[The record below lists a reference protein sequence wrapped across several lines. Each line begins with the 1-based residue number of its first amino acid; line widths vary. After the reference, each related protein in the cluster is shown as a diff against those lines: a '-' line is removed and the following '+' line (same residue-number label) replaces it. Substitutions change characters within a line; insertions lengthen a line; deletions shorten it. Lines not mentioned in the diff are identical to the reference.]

1 MAEQINKTPEQ
12 LALEDKDRRTNL
24 KKFCNSILQKIGELD
39 NYSGDRAIWELCQ
52 NARDLSNEAEIRITL
67 DEIGLTFAHK
77 GKPFNEDELLSL
89 VKQVSSE
96 GKENSDTAGQF
107 GTGFVTTHYF
117 SRKFYL
123 NGSFRTSTGKVF
135 DLNHFEID
143 RSEDDVN
150 KFIGIMDNQIQ
161 SVYKLLNDPESQLR
175 EWTELIYPLSNDT
188 KEIAFR
194 AMLAC
199 EKMLPEVLV
208 LNNRIKTV
216 TLEYRLENNHKTI
229 VYTKGLNFKDGVV
242 NVQEIQ
248 LIEDDKAP
256 DTIYVYFLQADCKQ
270 IILPLENLTLAKSH
284 KDIAK
289 LFIWFPLLGTEEW
302 GTNFIYHSSFYPLE
316 KRNGIVLPCENPNQ
330 QKAYEHNVAELEG
343 MNYILFD
350 FLKTHVAEIDN
361 SIELAKINF
370 ISQNDDEKTQ
380 DFYRMQQQSWTSVFR
395 TLPLIDTATGRK
407 SLDEGVK
414 IPDQEICLFFADEEM
429 RDKYFDAFYHFAST
443 VATLPLKDEC
453 LRWANI
459 IHQWDLPD
467 IQLHEL
473 SLAEVAKK
481 ASAEDDLVELHHFLE
496 IIKEIKQTK
505 LFEDIPLIP
514 NRSCILKTTGGL
526 RDGKDIPEELYRRAL
541 PICREDMDKLVHPDF
556 ADIYKLNE
564 YTREHLRSAVY
575 NVHDNLKLS
584 TLKLGKCFSEEYTT
598 ALRRFVSIYHVEN
611 PDSQRHQI
619 MQALSKLKGFDYEVC
634 CIPRSE
640 EKDTKDYYRSAFLFL
655 MESELLGITIAAH
668 QDPKWLTSHKEDL
681 LDLISKVNLIT
692 DKDDSLRLL
701 GSNGYAVIPNQ
712 EGQLCRLED
721 LRIREK
727 NISDELSDLYTN
739 VLHQDL
745 RTTWIDASFVQFIS
759 PEKTDLAKNLALEIE
774 RVLLEEYE
782 TSHEVSKYIID
793 IIQKIE
799 SKTNEASLWKEWFK
813 HINEKKADLNW
824 HMVPEESKS
833 NFYRLMKVANNR
845 DLLEDL
851 AEMSENADV
860 LKQFKDFL
868 AKHQQE
874 EAEFM
879 FKHDL
884 GKHIENMVRLKL
896 SNELCNRVNISTTIE
911 DKQGGQDI
919 VIQLDG
925 NDIYFIECKAKWN
938 FSEPAHMSKLQIR
951 KACDEKGHY
960 ALCAVDLTTFDGL
973 SNSAFPSIEQLES
986 HIHIHFD
993 VAEKLATVAEH
1004 LFAIDEESDEN
1015 RMTISADYRSNIPKS
1030 VFINNVGF
1038 DSLIDAIVSRIHN
1051 FEASTADID

>member
-1 MAEQINKTPEQ
+1 MIEHSNKTPEL

-52 NARDLSNEAEIRITL
+52 NARDLSDGADIKITL
-67 DEIGLTFAHK
+67 DGISLTFAHK
-77 GKPFNEDELLSL
+77 GNPFNEDSLLSL

-96 GKENSDTAGQF
+96 EKENAETAGQF

-135 DLNHFEID
+135 DLNRFEID

-150 KFIGIMDNQIQ
+150 KFIEIMDNQIQ
-161 SVYKLLNDPESQLR
+161 SVYKLLSNPESKLR
-175 EWTELIYPLSNDT
+175 EWTELIYPLTAET
-188 KEIAFR
+188 KAIALR
-194 AMLAC
+194 AMHAC

-208 LNNRIKTV
+208 LNDRIKTV
-216 TLEYRLENNHKTI
+216 TLEYKLNNVHKNI
-229 VYTKGLNFKDGVV
+229 VFTKGRSYQEEDLNI
-242 NVQEIQ
+242 QEI
-248 LIEDDKAP
+248 LLCEDGKSP
-256 DTIYVYFLQADCKQ
+256 STISVYFLQTDCKR
-270 IILPLENLTLAKSH
+270 IILPLENERHAKSH
-284 KDIAK
+284 EDRAK

-330 QKAYEHNVAELEG
+330 QKAYEYNVAELER
-343 MNYILFD
+343 MNSILFD
-350 FLKTHVAEIDN
+350 YLKKHITEIDN

-370 ISQNDDEKTQ
+370 HCHNEDEKTQ
-380 DFYRMQQQSWTSVFR
+380 DFYRIQQQSWASFFR
-395 TLPLIDTATGRK
+395 TLPLIDTPAGRK

-414 IPDQEICLFFADEEM
+414 IPNTEICIFFTDEEM
-429 RDKYFDAFYHFAST
+429 REKYFDSFYHFAST

-459 IHQWDLPD
+459 IHQWNLHD

-473 SLAEVAKK
+473 SLSEVAKK
-481 ASAEDDLVELHHFLE
+481 ASAEGDLVNLHHFLE
-496 IIKEIKQTK
+496 LIKEIKQTK
-505 LFEDIPLIP
+505 LFEDMPLIP
-514 NRSCILKTTGGL
+514 NRSGILKKTECL
-526 RDGKDIPEELYRRAL
+526 RDGKDIPDELYQRAI
-541 PICREDMDKLVHPDF
+541 PICREDMNRLVHPDF
-556 ADIYKLNE
+556 ADIYSLTE

-575 NVHDNLKLS
+575 NFHDSLKAT
-584 TLKLGKCFSEEYTT
+584 TLKIGKCFSEEYTT
-598 ALRRFVSIYHVEN
+598 ALRSFVSIYPVEN
-611 PDSQRHQI
+611 PDSHRHQI
-619 MQALSKLKGFDYEVC
+619 MQALSKLKGFEYKVC

-640 EKDTKDYYRSAFLFL
+640 EKDTKDYYRSAFIFL
-655 MESELLGITIAAH
+655 MESELLGITIAA
-668 QDPKWLTSHKEDL
+668 QRDPKWLTTHKEDL
-681 LDLISKVNLIT
+681 LDLISKVGLIN

-701 GSNGYAVIPNQ
+701 GSNGYAVTPNQ
-712 EGQLCRLED
+712 EGQLCKLED
-721 LRIREK
+721 LRIREN

-745 RTTWIDASFVQFIS
+745 RKTWIDASFVQFIS
-759 PEKTDLAKNLALEIE
+759 PEKTDSAKNLALEIE
-774 RVLLEEYE
+774 RVLMEEYE

-799 SKTNEASLWKEWFK
+799 SKTDEASLWKEWFK
-813 HINEKKADLNW
+813 RIDEKKADLNW

-833 NFYRLMKVANNR
+833 NFYRLMKVANDK

-851 AEMSENADV
+851 AEMSENTDI
-860 LKQFKDFL
+860 LRKFKDFL

-874 EAEFM
+874 EAEFK

-884 GKHIENMVRLKL
+884 GKHIENMIRLKL
-896 SNELCNRVNISTTIE
+896 NEELCTRVNVTTTIE
-911 DKQGGQDI
+911 DQQGGQDI
-919 VIQLDG
+919 VVQLDG
-925 NDIYFIECKAKWN
+925 KDVYFIECKAKWN

-951 KACDEKGHY
+951 KACNEKGHY
-960 ALCAVDLTTFDGL
+960 ALCAVDLTSFKGL
-973 SNSAFPSIEQLES
+973 SNGVFPLIDQLER

-993 VAEKLATVAEH
+993 VAEKLATVSEH

-1030 VFINNVGF
+1030 VFVNNIGF
-1038 DSLIDAIVSRIHN
+1038 DSLIDAIINRIHT
-1051 FEASTADID
+1051 FEVSDLDMD

>member
-1 MAEQINKTPEQ
+1 MIEHSNKTPEL

-52 NARDLSNEAEIRITL
+52 NARDLSDGADIKITL
-67 DEIGLTFAHK
+67 DGISLTFAHK
-77 GKPFNEDELLSL
+77 GNPFNEDSLLSL

-96 GKENSDTAGQF
+96 EKENAETAGQF

-135 DLNHFEID
+135 DLNRFEID

-150 KFIGIMDNQIQ
+150 KFIEIMDNQIQ
-161 SVYKLLNDPESQLR
+161 SVYKLLSNPESQLR
-175 EWTELIYPLSNDT
+175 EWTELIYPLTAET
-188 KEIAFR
+188 KAIALR
-194 AMLAC
+194 AMHAC

-208 LNNRIKTV
+208 LNDRIKTV
-216 TLEYRLENNHKTI
+216 TLEYKLNNVHKNI
-229 VYTKGLNFKDGVV
+229 VFTKGRSYQEEDLNI
-242 NVQEIQ
+242 QEI
-248 LIEDDKAP
+248 LLCEDGKSP
-256 DTIYVYFLQADCKQ
+256 STISVYFLQTDCKR
-270 IILPLENLTLAKSH
+270 IILPLENERHAKSH
-284 KDIAK
+284 EDKAK

-330 QKAYEHNVAELEG
+330 QKAYEYNVAELER
-343 MNYILFD
+343 MNSILFD
-350 FLKTHVAEIDN
+350 YLKKHITEIDN

-370 ISQNDDEKTQ
+370 PCHNEDEKTQ
-380 DFYRMQQQSWTSVFR
+380 DFYRIQQQSWASFFR
-395 TLPLIDTATGRK
+395 TLPLIDTPAGRK

-414 IPDQEICLFFADEEM
+414 IPNQEICHFFVDEEM
-429 RDKYFDAFYHFAST
+429 RGKYFDAFYHFAST
-443 VATLPLKDEC
+443 VTTLPLKDEC

-459 IHQWDLPD
+459 IHQWNLPD
-467 IQLHEL
+467 IQQYEI

-481 ASAEDDLVELHHFLE
+481 ASTEGNLIELHNFLE
-496 IIKEIKQTK
+496 IIKKINQIT
-505 LFEDIPLIP
+505 LFKDMPLIP
-514 NRSCILKTTGGL
+514 NRSGILKTTESL
-526 RDGKDIPEELYRRAL
+526 WDGKDIPEELYRRAL

-575 NVHDNLKLS
+575 SVHDNLKLS
-584 TLKLGKCFSEEYTT
+584 TLKIGKCFSEEYTT
-598 ALRRFVSIYHVEN
+598 ALRRFVSIYPVEN
-611 PDSQRHQI
+611 PDSHRHQI
-619 MQALSKLKGFDYEVC
+619 MQALSKLKGFEYKVC

-640 EKDTKDYYRSAFLFL
+640 EKDTKDYYRSAFIFL
-655 MESELLGITIAAH
+655 MESELLGITIAA
-668 QDPKWLTSHKEDL
+668 QRDPKWLTTHKEDL
-681 LDLISKVNLIT
+681 LDLISKVGLIN

-701 GSNGYAVIPNQ
+701 GNNGYAVIPNQ
-712 EGQLCRLED
+712 EGQLCKLED
-721 LRIREK
+721 LRIREN

-745 RTTWIDASFVQFIS
+745 RTTWIDTSFVQFIS
-759 PEKTDLAKNLALEIE
+759 PEKTDSAKSLALEIE
-774 RVLLEEYE
+774 RVLMEEYE

-799 SKTNEASLWKEWFK
+799 SKTDEAPLWKEWFK
-813 HINEKKADLNW
+813 RINEKKADLNW
-824 HMVPEESKS
+824 HIVPEESKS
-833 NFYRLMKVANNR
+833 NFYRLMKVANNKE
-845 DLLEDL
+845 LLEDL
-851 AEMSENADV
+851 AEMSENTDI
-860 LKQFKDFL
+860 LRKFKDFL

-874 EAEFM
+874 EAEFK

-884 GKHIENMVRLKL
+884 GKHIENMIRLKL
-896 SNELCNRVNISTTIE
+896 NEELCTRVNVTTTIE
-911 DKQGGQDI
+911 DQQGGQDI

-925 NDIYFIECKAKWN
+925 KDIYFIECKAKWN

-960 ALCAVDLTTFDGL
+960 ALCAVDLTSFKGL
-973 SNSAFPSIEQLES
+973 SNGVFPLIEQIER

-993 VAEKLATVAEH
+993 VAEKLATVTEH
-1004 LFAIDEESDEN
+1004 LFAIDEESDET

-1030 VFINNVGF
+1030 VFVNNIGF
-1038 DSLIDAIVSRIHN
+1038 DSLIDAIINRIHT
-1051 FEASTADID
+1051 FDISDLD

>member
-1 MAEQINKTPEQ
+1 MIEHSNKTPEL

-52 NARDLSNEAEIRITL
+52 NARDLSDGADIKITL
-67 DEIGLTFAHK
+67 DGISLTFAHK
-77 GKPFNEDELLSL
+77 GNPFNEDSLLSL

-96 GKENSDTAGQF
+96 EKENAETAGQF

-135 DLNHFEID
+135 DLNRFEID

-150 KFIGIMDNQIQ
+150 KFIEIMDNQIQ
-161 SVYKLLNDPESQLR
+161 SVYKLLSNPESQLR
-175 EWTELIYPLSNDT
+175 EWTELIYPLTAET
-188 KEIAFR
+188 KAIALR
-194 AMLAC
+194 AMHAC

-208 LNNRIKTV
+208 LNDRIKTV
-216 TLEYRLENNHKTI
+216 TLEYKLNNVHKNI
-229 VYTKGLNFKDGVV
+229 VFTKGRSYQEEDLNI
-242 NVQEIQ
+242 QEI
-248 LIEDDKAP
+248 LLCEDGKSP
-256 DTIYVYFLQADCKQ
+256 STISVYFLQTDCKR
-270 IILPLENLTLAKSH
+270 IILPLENERHAKSH
-284 KDIAK
+284 EDIAK

-330 QKAYEHNVAELEG
+330 QKAYEYNVAELER
-343 MNYILFD
+343 MNSILFD
-350 FLKTHVAEIDN
+350 YLKKHITEIDN

-370 ISQNDDEKTQ
+370 PCHNEDEKTQ
-380 DFYRMQQQSWTSVFR
+380 DFYRIQQQSWASFFR
-395 TLPLIDTATGRK
+395 TLPLIDTPAGRK

-414 IPDQEICLFFADEEM
+414 IPNQEICHFFVDEEM
-429 RDKYFDAFYHFAST
+429 RGKYFDAFYHFAST
-443 VATLPLKDEC
+443 VTTLPLKDEC

-459 IHQWDLPD
+459 IHQWNLPD
-467 IQLHEL
+467 IQQYEI

-481 ASAEDDLVELHHFLE
+481 ASTEGNLIELHNFLE
-496 IIKEIKQTK
+496 IIKKINQIT
-505 LFEDIPLIP
+505 LFKDMPLIP
-514 NRSCILKTTGGL
+514 NRSGILKTTESL

-575 NVHDNLKLS
+575 SVHDNLKLS
-584 TLKLGKCFSEEYTT
+584 TLKIGKCFSEEYTT
-598 ALRRFVSIYHVEN
+598 ALRRFVSIYPVEN
-611 PDSQRHQI
+611 PDSHRHQI
-619 MQALSKLKGFDYEVC
+619 MQALSKLKGFEYKVC

-640 EKDTKDYYRSAFLFL
+640 EKDTKDYYRSAFIFL
-655 MESELLGITIAAH
+655 MESELLGITIAA
-668 QDPKWLTSHKEDL
+668 QRDPKWLTTHKEDL
-681 LDLISKVNLIT
+681 LDLISKVGLIN

-701 GSNGYAVIPNQ
+701 GNNGYAVIPNQ
-712 EGQLCRLED
+712 EGQLCKLED
-721 LRIREK
+721 LRIREN

-745 RTTWIDASFVQFIS
+745 RTTWIDTSFVQFIS
-759 PEKTDLAKNLALEIE
+759 PEKTDSAKSLALEIE
-774 RVLLEEYE
+774 RVLMEEYE

-799 SKTNEASLWKEWFK
+799 SKTDEAPLWKEWFK
-813 HINEKKADLNW
+813 RINEKKADLNW
-824 HMVPEESKS
+824 HIVPEESKS
-833 NFYRLMKVANNR
+833 NFYRLMKVANNKE
-845 DLLEDL
+845 LLEDL
-851 AEMSENADV
+851 AEMSENTDI
-860 LKQFKDFL
+860 LRKFKDFL

-874 EAEFM
+874 EAEFK

-884 GKHIENMVRLKL
+884 GKHIENMIRLKL
-896 SNELCNRVNISTTIE
+896 NEELCTRVNVTTTIE
-911 DKQGGQDI
+911 DQQGGQDI

-925 NDIYFIECKAKWN
+925 KDIYFIECKAKWN

-960 ALCAVDLTTFDGL
+960 ALCAVDLTSFKGL
-973 SNSAFPSIEQLES
+973 SNGVFPLIEQIER

-993 VAEKLATVAEH
+993 VAEKLATVTEH
-1004 LFAIDEESDEN
+1004 LFAIDEESDET

-1030 VFINNVGF
+1030 VFVNNIGF
-1038 DSLIDAIVSRIHN
+1038 DSLIDAIINRIHT
-1051 FEASTADID
+1051 FDISDLD

>member
-12 LALEDKDRRTNL
+12 LALEEKDRRTNL

-52 NARDLSNEAEIRITL
+52 NARDLSNEAEIKITL
-67 DEIGLTFAHK
+67 DEMGLTFAHK

-117 SRKFYL
+117 NRKFYL
-123 NGSFRTSTGKVF
+123 NGSFKTSTGKVF
-135 DLNHFEID
+135 DLNRFEID

-150 KFIGIMDNQIQ
+150 KFIEKMDNQIQ
-161 SVYKLLNDPESQLR
+161 SVYKLLNNPQSPLR
-175 EWTELIYPLSNDT
+175 EWTELIYPLSIET
-188 KEIAFR
+188 KAIAYR

-208 LNNRIKTV
+208 LNDGIKIV
-216 TLEYRLENNHKTI
+216 TLEYRLDNNHKTI
-229 VYTKGLNFKDGVV
+229 VYTKGRYYKDGDI

-248 LIEDDKAP
+248 LSETYKAS
-256 DTIYVYFLQADCKQ
+256 DTICVYFLQADCKR
-270 IILPLENLTLAKSH
+270 IILPLENLNRAKCLE
-284 KDIAK
+284 DVAK

-302 GTNFIYHSSFYPLE
+302 GTNFIYHSTFYPLE

-343 MNYILFD
+343 MNSMLFD

-361 SIELAKINF
+361 GIELAKINF

-380 DFYRMQQQSWTSVFR
+380 DFYRKQQHSWISVFR
-395 TLPLIDTATGRK
+395 TLPLIDTPVGRK

-414 IPDQEICLFFADEEM
+414 IPNQEICLFFANEDM
-429 RDKYFDAFYHFAST
+429 REKYFDAFYHFAST
-443 VATLPLKDEC
+443 VATLPRKDEC

-459 IHQWDLPD
+459 IHQWNLPD
-467 IQLHEL
+467 IQLYEL

-481 ASAEDDLVELHHFLE
+481 ASAEGDLVELHHFLE
-496 IIKEIKQTK
+496 IIKEINQIN
-505 LFEDIPLIP
+505 LFKEMPLIP
-514 NRSCILKTTGGL
+514 NRSGILKTTEGL

-541 PICREDMDKLVHPDF
+541 PICRDDMDKLVHSDF

-575 NVHDNLKLS
+575 SVHDNLKLS

-598 ALRRFVSIYHVEN
+598 ALRRFVSIYPVEN
-611 PDSQRHQI
+611 PDSHRHQI
-619 MQALSKLKGFDYEVC
+619 MQALSKLKGFDYDVC

-640 EKDTKDYYRSAFLFL
+640 EKDSKDYYRSAFIFL
-655 MESELLGITIAAH
+655 MESELLGITIAA
-668 QDPKWLTSHKEDL
+668 QRDPEWLTTHKEL
-681 LDLISKVNLIT
+681 LLNLISKVGLIT

-712 EGQLCRLED
+712 EGKLCKLEE
-721 LRIREK
+721 LRIRDNK
-727 NISDELSDLYTN
+727 ISDELSDLYTN
-739 VLHQDL
+739 VLHQDP
-745 RTTWIDASFVQFIS
+745 RTTWVDTSFEQFLS
-759 PEKTDLAKNLALEIE
+759 YEKTDFAKDLALDIE
-774 RVLLEEYE
+774 RSLMEEYE

-799 SKTNEASLWKEWFK
+799 SKTDEASLWGKWFK
-813 HINEKKADLNW
+813 RIDEKKADLNW

-833 NFYRLMKVANNR
+833 NFYRLMKVANDK

-874 EAEFM
+874 EAEFK

-884 GKHIENMVRLKL
+884 GKHIEKMVRLKL
-896 SNELCNRVNISTTIE
+896 SNELSTRVNLSTTIE

-925 NDIYFIECKAKWN
+925 QDIYFIECKAKWN
-938 FSEPAHMSKLQIR
+938 FHEPAHMSKLQIQ
-951 KACDEKGHY
+951 KACKEKGNY
-960 ALCAVDLTTFDGL
+960 ALCAVDLSSFNGFR
-973 SNSAFPSIEQLES
+973 SNQFPSIEQLGN

-1030 VFINNVGF
+1030 VFVNNIGF
-1038 DSLIDAIVSRIHN
+1038 DSLIDAIINRIHTS
-1051 FEASTADID
+1051 EASDLDMD